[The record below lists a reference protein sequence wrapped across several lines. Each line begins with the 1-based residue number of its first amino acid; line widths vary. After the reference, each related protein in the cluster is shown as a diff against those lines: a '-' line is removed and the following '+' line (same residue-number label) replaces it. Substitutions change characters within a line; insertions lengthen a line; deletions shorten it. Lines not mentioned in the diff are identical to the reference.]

1 MKICLIGP
9 SCAGKTTLARELKK
23 IIGSETLDLDQV
35 FIDISKPRKIGEIFY
50 RSKDYGEKVVS
61 NFIKENNNNWIIE
74 GVFPVRE
81 VMEKSEMIIFMKPF
95 FLVPIFRQWRRFF
108 TDSFQRKTF
117 GFKTNATF
125 LTPDIF
131 KQYFSKRGC
140 DVLED
145 PTQFSIKKYELML
158 AAYKDKTFC
167 VDIVSYGLE
176 KNIIDMVS
184 LSSGSKKSVR

>member
-23 IIGSETLDLDQV
+23 IIGSNTLDLDQV
-35 FIDISKPRKIGEIFY
+35 FIDISRPRKIGEIFY
-50 RSKDYGEKVVS
+50 RSKDYGEKIV
-61 NFIKENNNNWIIE
+61 NDFIKNNNSWIIE
-74 GVFPVRE
+74 GVFPVRD
-81 VMEKSEMIIFMKPF
+81 VMEKAEIIIFMKPF
-95 FLVPIFRQWRRFF
+95 FLVPIFRQWHRFF
-108 TDSFQRKTF
+108 TDNFQRKTF
-117 GFKTNATF
+117 GFKINATF

-140 DVLED
+140 NALED

-158 AAYKDKTFC
+158 SDYTYKTFC

-176 KNIIDMVS
+176 KNIIDIIS
-184 LSSGSKKSVR
+184 ISSEPKKNVR